1 MSRYCKAYR
10 LEDLR
15 KFSGWSEMVRD
26 NEKELNNDS
35 IVYIQENTSV
45 TTNPLD
51 LDSQE
56 DYIFDKTTPEWE
68 TFCKDEL
75 NFEVPVWEE
84 VGAVAPQE
92 GTD

>member
-1 MSRYCKAYR
+1 MSRYCKAYK
-10 LEDLR
+10 LGDLR
-15 KFSGWSEMVRD
+15 KFPSWSDAARD

-51 LDSQE
+51 LDNDE
-56 DYIFDKTTPEWE
+56 DYIFDKVTPEWE

-75 NFEVPVWEE
+75 KFEVPVWEE
-84 VGAVAPQE
+84 VAAVSAQE
-92 GTD
+92 GSK